1 MLHRPTKQ
9 LGLAVR
15 VTVME
20 GDQVVASG
28 TGRPDQQFTLT
39 VPGVERWSPDNPR
52 CYDVHVALLPSS
64 EPYSPDEQR

>member
-1 MLHRPTKQ
+1 
-9 LGLAVR
+9 
-15 VTVME
+15 ME

-52 CYDVHVALLPSS
+52 CYDVHVALVPSS